1 MLKLNTVPNNE
12 PNDNVFINEDLL
24 NDIFNDDDEDEPSET
39 DVIDEV
45 IRELQAAPTPTT
57 QRTPSVAPGPP
68 NDILVRLP
76 EIISPGALASLGL
89 SSSSTSSLPS
99 SSNPIVVINIRYR
112 H

>member
-24 NDIFNDDDEDEPSET
+24 NDIFNDDDDGDEPSET

-89 SSSSTSSLPS
+89 STSSLPS
-99 SSNPIVVINIRYR
+99 SSNPIVVINIRY
-112 H
+112 